1 MTQLRFEL
9 GALEFEVTDA
19 RVQPSLI
26 GLAEIRR
33 GALRSVHAQ
42 VAVDPLQLLL
52 YGVKAPTEVI
62 AA

>member
-19 RVQPSLI
+19 GVQPSLI
-26 GLAEIRR
+26 GLADIRR
-33 GALRSVHAQ
+33 GAFRSLHAQ
-42 VAVDPLQLLL
+42 VAIDTLQLLL

-62 AA
+62 AS